1 MKQMSWD
8 DLRLLLLI
16 AEYESLNKASIAS
29 EISAANLGRRLLG
42 LEQVLGQELFHRSN
56 TGYVMTP
63 FGQKIVHHAKQ
74 MQFAADQ
81 IIKMC
86 GESKVRPNIRI
97 SAGSGTSRF
106 LMSRLNQICPSGAD
120 YSVKFVNTEVTLDV
134 AHRECDLAIRNQMPR
149 GNNLACRK
157 LGHVAF
163 GVFSRRDVAQYQRLG
178 WCVVA
183 SENSRHPAS
192 RWVHSL
198 QESISATSSNVD
210 GVYELVRAGQGK
222 AVFPNYVADLH
233 PELVQISEP
242 LSHLEEDVYL
252 VMHNDDRHRPTMRKA
267 INRIVELFAS
277 SALG

>member
-1 MKQMSWD
+1 MRRFCLDAEDSEQEWRCPRHIFERRFSKMKQMSWD

-29 EISAANLGRRLLG
+29 EISAATLGRRLLG

-106 LMSRLNQICPSGAD
+106 
-120 YSVKFVNTEVTLDV
+120 Y
-134 AHRECDLAIRNQMPR
+134 
-149 GNNLACRK
+149 
-157 LGHVAF
+157 
-163 GVFSRRDVAQYQRLG
+163 
-178 WCVVA
+178 
-183 SENSRHPAS
+183 
-192 RWVHSL
+192 
-198 QESISATSSNVD
+198 
-210 GVYELVRAGQGK
+210 
-222 AVFPNYVADLH
+222 

-252 VMHNDDRHRPTMRKA
+252 VMLNDDRHRPTMRKA

-277 SALG
+277 SALE